1 LKRCVSCQREI
12 PEPSPQC
19 VFCGSS
25 QELKRTLL
33 GHAPADDRQ
42 RAASSSSSGPSY
54 ASGPSYSS
62 GPVASRP
69 TSSGPMTPS
78 PNAPGPSY
86 SSGPMA
92 SRPSS
97 SGPMASRPS
106 SSGPSGPSGSTTPS
120 PFSSEPME
128 PRYSSEPQLSYAP
141 GPFGGPAVPPAAA
154 PVPVAPTW
162 AVPSPAQP
170 AWTPLA
176 AYAPVEPWQDTLR
189 VVCALFGLLLVALF
203 LAPRSF
209 DPLVFGWAVLQ
220 GELSAAILAG
230 VAVAAFGLL
239 AAVLA
244 LLPASTAARALVAA
258 VAGTGAIVADAATWT
273 ELDWR
278 LLAHAAGVLVAAAGL
293 LIRSRYRTSMLARLA
308 TTAGVLAILAPT
320 LVPVADQI
328 PLLVTAKALGQASG
342 IQMVAPLLVL
352 LVALIAVISL
362 IAVWL
367 PPTISAAGTA
377 LAWVLLVAPV
387 AITAAPLFEHPE
399 LFGRGPAAG
408 YLPVTVMATRALG
421 SYGLAALAGKLLEDS

>member
-12 PEPSPQC
+12 PEPSPHC
-19 VFCGSS
+19 IYCGSS

-33 GHAPADDRQ
+33 GHAPAEDRQ
-42 RAASSSSSGPSY
+42 RAASPSSSGPSY

-62 GPVASRP
+62 GPVA
-69 TSSGPMTPS
+69 T
-78 PNAPGPSY
+78 
-86 SSGPMA
+86 
-92 SRPSS
+92 RPSS
-97 SGPMASRPS
+97 SGPAASRPN
-106 SSGPSGPSGSTTPS
+106 SSGPTTPS
-120 PFSSEPME
+120 PYSSEQME
-128 PRYSSEPQLSYAP
+128 PRYSSEPQISYSP
-141 GPFGGPAVPPAAA
+141 GPFGGPPVPPAAA

-162 AVPSPAQP
+162 SLPSPAQP

-220 GELSAAILAG
+220 GELSASILAA

-258 VAGTGAIVADAATWT
+258 VAGTGAIVSDAATWS
-273 ELDWR
+273 EFDWR
-278 LLAHAAGVLVAAAGL
+278 LLAHAAGVLAAAAGL
-293 LIRSRYRTSMLARLA
+293 LIRARYRTSMLARLA
-308 TTAGVLAILAPT
+308 TTAGVLAILAPY
-320 LVPVADQI
+320 LVPEADQV
-328 PLLVTAKALGQASG
+328 PLLVNAKALGQASG
-342 IQMVAPLLVL
+342 LQIVAPLLVL
-352 LVALIAVISL
+352 LVALAAVVSL

-377 LAWVLLVAPV
+377 LAWLLLVAPV

-399 LFGRGPAAG
+399 LFARGPAAG
-408 YLPVTVMATRALG
+408 YLPVTVLATRALG
-421 SYGLAALAGKLLEDS
+421 AYGLAALAGKLLEDS